1 MLIRQLPGCASLA
14 LLLALLSVANG
25 ADEQAPPAR
34 FLAVSATTGFR
45 HKSIES
51 AEAVLESLGRESGL
65 YHLDFLRM
73 PPGDKD
79 DPAWQERL
87 AGQFAKAFDPTVLA
101 DFDGVMFISTTGE
114 LPVPDLEGFLAWL
127 RSGKA
132 FVGFH
137 AASDT
142 FKSSD
147 AFTEM
152 VGGHFAG
159 HPWTA
164 GKEHGFVVHEP
175 EHPLTSMFA
184 PRFRLKD
191 EIYQYDGRYVPENLR
206 VLLSLDMG
214 ASEPREPWHVP
225 VAWVR
230 DYGQGRVFYT
240 NFGHNETTWNDPAFQ
255 KHATQGIA
263 WAIGRFDAPADPNP
277 EVQAA
282 EYLRSVI
289 AAVPGLTAAE
299 RSALATAADAKIA
312 ADSAW
317 AMGLRPLVG
326 ELRGLEPAKRAAV
339 YDRVLAAIRGEG
351 P

>member
-1 MLIRQLPGCASLA
+1 MPIRLLPGSASLA
-14 LLLALLSVANG
+14 ILLAVLSAASG
-25 ADEQAPPAR
+25 ADEPLPPAR
-34 FLAVSATTGFR
+34 FLAVSVTTGYR
-45 HKSIES
+45 HKSIET

-73 PPGDKD
+73 PPGDTK

-87 AGQFAKAFDPTVLA
+87 ADQFAKAFDPQVLA
-101 DFDGVMFISTTGE
+101 DFDGVMFVSTTGE
-114 LPVPDLEGFLAWL
+114 LPVPDLAGFLAWL

-175 EHPLTSMFA
+175 DHPLTAMFA

-191 EIYQYDGRYVPENLR
+191 EIYQYDGRYVPEHLR
-206 VLLSLDMG
+206 VLVSLDMA
-214 ASEPREPWHVP
+214 ASQPREPWHVP
-225 VAWVR
+225 VSWVR

-240 NFGHNETTWNDPAFQ
+240 NFGHNDATWNDPAFQ

-263 WAIGRFDAPADPNP
+263 WAVDRFDAPADPNP

-289 AAVPGLTAAE
+289 AAVPGITAAE
-299 RSALATAADAKIA
+299 RSALATAAEAKLA
-312 ADSAW
+312 ADPAW
-317 AMGLRPLVG
+317 AMGLRPLLG
-326 ELRGLEPAKRAAV
+326 ELRSLEPAERKIV
-339 YDRVLAAIRGEG
+339 YDRVIAALHAER